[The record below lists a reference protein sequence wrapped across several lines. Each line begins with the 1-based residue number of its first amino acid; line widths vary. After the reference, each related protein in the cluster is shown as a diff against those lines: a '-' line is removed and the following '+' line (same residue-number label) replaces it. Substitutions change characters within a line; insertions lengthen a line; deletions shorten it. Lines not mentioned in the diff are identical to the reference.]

1 MRRNCLAGLMTF
13 ALLVVSTWMLTPPAG
28 AADIDQMIATAKTA
42 ADHEAI
48 ANFYDQQAA
57 QARAQIAQHAKM
69 RKAYETS
76 PSLRSAG
83 PGFWRVGAKN
93 CDVLERSYEDIAKQD
108 DTLAKM
114 HREMVTK
121 LGGSH

>member
-1 MRRNCLAGLMTF
+1 MRATFLAGLMLVV
-13 ALLVVSTWMLTPPAG
+13 LLVASTWTLAPPAG

-42 ADHEAI
+42 TDHQAI
-48 ANFYDQQAA
+48 ANYYDQQAT

-83 PGFWRVGAKN
+83 PGFWRVGAKD
-93 CDVLERSYEDIAKQD
+93 CDVLERSYENIAKQD
-108 DTLAKM
+108 EALAKM